1 MKPAKALA
9 QAASVGD
16 LKTMRTMMK
25 QAPSLAVE
33 WQPIMDACFAGQ
45 AEAVELLLEC
55 GADPNISSKSAH
67 HYRPL
72 HRTVEYKKPFPKH
85 PGHCTVVDLLLN
97 AGADPTQRGSYWL
110 ISAIALCACGDA
122 REFLPAMLKALRRS
136 GYFPRK
142 RSWRSGSSK
151 EATQEGSVTC
161 RRKGFGYKNVGI

>member
-72 HRTVEYKKPFPKH
+72 HRTVEYKKTLPQASWPLH
-85 PGHCTVVDLLLN
+85 G
-97 AGADPTQRGSYWL
+97 RGSTAQRPGCPH
-110 ISAIALCACGDA
+110 SAWQLLAYQRHCAVRLRGCSRIPA
-122 REFLPAMLKALRRS
+122 SHAQSTPPQVWIFSTQAFLEKWV
-136 GYFPRK
+136 K
-142 RSWRSGSSK
+142 
-151 EATQEGSVTC
+151 
-161 RRKGFGYKNVGI
+161 